1 MINYNFYDLLQNYSV
16 FTYFLKKSFSLPDI
30 SKAQTPKEM
39 IDLIWKELDQYC
51 EVFPIDLHD
60 TIQVLKNDVLMSVYT
75 SANYTNRDPISQN
88 EIFEKIKKMDPAFI
102 SNPNSAESERSN
114 LSHKKA
120 SLSRAFSNM
129 DYTGQYFDSNSL
141 LYFAPYWLKEADN
154 FKCFNKLDFYY
165 YIKEYSHWP
174 FYPDNRNGMMF
185 AELLASFDTIY
196 QHLKEKRQ
204 ELSFD
209 NIFSAYVFEELFY
222 PISFSRN
229 VTEYLSVF
237 AHLLHDIKSPK
248 REQAI
253 ILSRILFKMPPS
265 LWNMVHESHY
275 SSLAAYIANPRNITD
290 YSNFKLNTCQMFF
303 YLNFLYPALQT
314 LFAMALY
321 HGVGSDL
328 NKTQEVL
335 KCYIIDNLKAFD
347 YYSPLENQMSDIQAL
362 AYPSTQKGKT
372 IKLNGGSDKKR
383 YNKAL
388 ESFEINFTKYFYA
401 RERIRN
407 FPEYWL
413 TTGNPNNNFDSYMA
427 YHIPLYSS
435 ECKDIISGTVTSN
448 YLQFEAQK
456 ARIPKG
462 FIV

>member
-1 MINYNFYDLLQNYSV
+1 MINYNFYDLIRNHTV
-16 FTYFLKKSFSLPDI
+16 FTYFFENTFSLPDI
-30 SKAQTPKEM
+30 NKAQTPTEV
-39 IDLIWKELDQYC
+39 INLIWNELDQYC
-51 EVFPIDLHD
+51 EVFPVDLHD
-60 TIQVLKNDVLMSVYT
+60 TIRVLKNDVLMSVYA
-75 SANYTNRDPISQN
+75 SASYTNRDPISLN
-88 EIFEKIKKMDPAFI
+88 EIFKEIKKVDPAFI
-102 SNPNSAESERSN
+102 NNPNSVESERSN
-114 LSHKKA
+114 LAHKK
-120 SLSRAFSNM
+120 
-129 DYTGQYFDSNSL
+129 TSL
-141 LYFAPYWLKEADN
+141 LRTFTNLDYSGQLFDNNPLLYLAPYWSNTSEN

-165 YIKEYSHWP
+165 YIKESSHWP

-185 AELLASFDTIY
+185 AELLASFDTIF
-196 QHLKEKRQ
+196 QHWKVTRQ

-222 PISFSRN
+222 PISFTRN
-229 VTEYLSVF
+229 VTKYLSVF

-265 LWNMVHESHY
+265 LWNMVHESYY
-275 SSLAAYIANPRNITD
+275 SSLAAYIANPRNITN

-314 LFAMALY
+314 LFATALY

-328 NKTQEVL
+328 NKTHEVL
-335 KCYIIDNLKAFD
+335 KSYIIDNLKAFD
-347 YYSPLENQMSDIQAL
+347 YYSPLEKQMSDIQVL

-388 ESFEINFTKYFYA
+388 ESFEINFTKNFYA
-401 RERIRN
+401 RKRIRN

-413 TTGNPNNNFDSYMA
+413 TAGNPNNNFELYMA
-427 YHIPLYSS
+427 YHIPLYFS

-456 ARIPKG
+456 GRIPKG